1 MKTPLLLNAKEAAE
15 YSGYGTVQRFSGAVY
30 RGKRP
35 LTCDAKT
42 IPYLW
47 SRAEIEA
54 CFPVNSE
61 PAIDPGTA
69 ALNKRFGIK

>member
-15 YSGYGTVQRFSGAVY
+15 YSGYGTVQKFRGAVNQ
-30 RGKRP
+30 GKMP
-35 LTCDAKT
+35 LTYDTKT

>member
-15 YSGYGTVQRFSGAVY
+15 YSGYDTIRKFKSAVN
-30 RGKRP
+30 RGKMP
-35 LTCDAKT
+35 LAYDTKT